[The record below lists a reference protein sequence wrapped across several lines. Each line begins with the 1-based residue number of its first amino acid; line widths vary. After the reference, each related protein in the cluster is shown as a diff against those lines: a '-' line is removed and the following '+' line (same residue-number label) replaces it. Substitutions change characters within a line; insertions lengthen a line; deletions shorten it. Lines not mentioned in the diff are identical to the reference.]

1 MKTIRAFF
9 FCLVSA
15 RPRRL
20 FNDRQFVAEPVL
32 DIVDDPADDFLE
44 FLFARPESSES
55 ERYSNYQPK
64 NAVESVYRPTVTVD
78 DLEFLR
84 QENDLENLKQ
94 ALRRMDYS
102 DYGFEEREPSRQF
115 RNRMSDIDEFLR
127 NY

>member
-1 MKTIRAFF
+1 MKIIRAFF
-9 FCLVSA
+9 FCIVSA

-20 FNDRQFVAEPVL
+20 FDDRQFVAEPVL

-44 FLFARPESSES
+44 FLFARPESSKS

-64 NAVESVYRPTVTVD
+64 NVVEAVYRPTVTID
-78 DLEFLR
+78 DLELLR
-84 QENDLENLKQ
+84 QENDLEDLKQ
-94 ALRRMDYS
+94 ALRRMDNKY
-102 DYGFEEREPSRQF
+102 YGFEERGPSRRF